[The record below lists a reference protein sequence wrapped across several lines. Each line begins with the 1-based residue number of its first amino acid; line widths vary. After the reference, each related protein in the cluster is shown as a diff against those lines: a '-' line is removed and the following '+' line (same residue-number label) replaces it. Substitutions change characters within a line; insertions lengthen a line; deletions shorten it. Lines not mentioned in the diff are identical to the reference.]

1 MNEQFEHFELQKWQ
15 EPLSRRKKS
24 GPLTYT
30 RPNKREHGEALL
42 NQTQDISNKLQ
53 ERLQRAPAGI
63 NPKLI
68 FKIKINTHGNVD
80 EDQLR
85 RMGLHVL
92 ALESKK
98 ALVVFPDTAT
108 LNEMQTRI
116 RSYAGIDHGPRY
128 DFMASIDEIV
138 ELEPEDRIGKRLQIN
153 PLKEGETAFL
163 DIELWH
169 TGNQDECSVKKD
181 EIQQFLSSTGFSVTD
196 WYIGQSLCLLRAKIN
211 KQLCDTLLGLDYIKE
226 IDRRPEPSFEMLDLV
241 KLDVSQLNI
250 PDISTDELSQLVGVL
265 VIDSGIMTGHPLI
278 KAVVGDAQV
287 FPDRLREKVKGGP
300 EDGDAKTDGHGTAV
314 AGIAIYNDIG
324 EAINSR
330 TFIPSASIFSARV
343 TDNNNEYDPEELLEH
358 QLQEAIDYFLNNYPS
373 VKVINISLGDDR
385 LVYSDGSYQFRLA
398 AAIDEMAYKYRD
410 NEIVFVISSGNF
422 WPKNLSDE
430 DVVQQYPSYLLADNN
445 SRLIDPATAA
455 IPLTVGGVCY
465 GEGRGIGEQNGST
478 DRAVAGARGWPFPF
492 TRTGWGADGAI
503 KPDVVDFAGDG
514 KFIRGRI
521 LDETP
526 QNAGIPTTA
535 KDFAPPNGRLF
546 RTVMGTSFAAPRVAN
561 LAARLYKEFPS
572 ASSNMIRALVAN
584 SARVPADKPELLS
597 EKKTWDDDILRIYGY
612 GQPNY
617 EYARW
622 SSENRV
628 LLIAEDF
635 IELDSFQIYTIPS
648 LPREFLTQSG
658 KGYLS
663 VVLAYDPPTRHTRAD
678 NYLGVSMEY
687 ALFRNTTPE
696 QVREAIR
703 DWNKEEKNALED
715 NAKIPSKTT
724 FTGSETVKLYP
735 GVNRRKKGTLQKAIA
750 EISSAKW
757 TYNDGPLTLA
767 VICQRN
773 WAPVDV
779 VNQRYA
785 LIVCLQHQND
795 DVRLYTHIRQQARIY
810 QRIRSR
816 V

>member
-15 EPLSRRKKS
+15 EPLSRRKKGGS
-24 GPLTYT
+24 STYT
-30 RPNKREHGEALL
+30 RPNKREHGELLL
-42 NQTQDISNKLQ
+42 NQTQNLSNKLQ
-53 ERLQRAPAGI
+53 ERLQRATVGI

-68 FKIKINTHGNVD
+68 FKIKINAGGNVD

-92 ALESKK
+92 AFESKK

-108 LNEMQTRI
+108 LNDMQTRI
-116 RSYAGIDHGPRY
+116 RSYAGIDQGPKY

-138 ELEPEDRIGKRLQIN
+138 ELQPEDRIGKRLQLN
-153 PLKEGETAFL
+153 PLTEDETTFL

-169 TGNQDECSVKKD
+169 TGDPGECRAKKD
-181 EIQQFLSSTGFSVTD
+181 EIQQFLSSSGLIITD

-211 KQLCDTLLGLDYIKE
+211 KPLCDILLNLDYIKE
-226 IDRRPEPSFEMLDLV
+226 IDRRPAPSFEMLDLI
-241 KLDVSQLNI
+241 KLDISQLNV

-265 VIDSGIMTGHPLI
+265 IIDSGIMTGHPLI
-278 KAVVGDAQV
+278 RAAVGDAQI
-287 FPDRLREKVKGGP
+287 FPDRLRERVQGGP
-300 EDGDAKTDGHGTAV
+300 EDGDEKTNGHGTAV
-314 AGIAIYNDIG
+314 AGIAIYNDVG
-324 EAINSR
+324 EAINNR

-343 TDNNNEYDPEELLEH
+343 TDNNNEYDLEELLEH
-358 QLQEAIDYFLNNYPS
+358 QFQKAIEYFLSNYPS

-410 NEIVFVISSGNF
+410 HEIVFVISSGNF
-422 WPKNLSDE
+422 WPRNISDE
-430 DVVQQYPSYLLADNN
+430 NILQQYPSYLLTDNN

-455 IPLTVGGVCY
+455 IPLTVGGICY
-465 GEGRGIGEQNGST
+465 GEGRIAEQDNST
-478 DRAVAGARGWPFPF
+478 DRVVAGARGWPFPF

-514 KFIRGRI
+514 KFVRGRI

-572 ASSNMIRALVAN
+572 ASSNMIRALIAN
-584 SARVPADKPELLS
+584 SARIPTDKPEVLAD
-597 EKKTWDDDILRIYGY
+597 KKMWDDEILRIYGY
-612 GQPNY
+612 GQPDF
-617 EYARW
+617 EFARW

-628 LLIAEDF
+628 LLLAEGSL
-635 IELDSFQIYTIPS
+635 ELDSFQLYSLPS
-648 LPREFLTQSG
+648 LPREFLTQPG
-658 KGYLS
+658 KGYFS

-678 NYLGVSMEY
+678 SYLGISMEF
-687 ALFRNTTPE
+687 ALFRNTTAE

-703 DWNKEEKNALED
+703 DWNKEEKDALED
-715 NAKIPSKTT
+715 KAKIPSKSS
-724 FTGSETVKLYP
+724 FISSETVKLYP
-735 GVNRRKKGTLQKAIA
+735 GVNRRKKGTLQKAVA
-750 EISSAKW
+750 VISGTRW
-757 TYNDGPLTLA
+757 TYNDSPLILA

-773 WAPVDV
+773 WAPVDI

-785 LIVCLQHQND
+785 LIASLQHDND
-795 DVRLYTHIRQQARIY
+795 GVRLYTHIRQQARIY
-810 QRIRSR
+810 QRIRAR